1 MAASRRDPKTVDS
14 IVMGSTD
21 GFDLS
26 SAIRGTVV
34 VPAPPEE

>member
-1 MAASRRDPKTVDS
+1 MAASRRDPETVDP

-26 SAIRGTVV
+26 SAILGTVV
-34 VPAPPEE
+34 